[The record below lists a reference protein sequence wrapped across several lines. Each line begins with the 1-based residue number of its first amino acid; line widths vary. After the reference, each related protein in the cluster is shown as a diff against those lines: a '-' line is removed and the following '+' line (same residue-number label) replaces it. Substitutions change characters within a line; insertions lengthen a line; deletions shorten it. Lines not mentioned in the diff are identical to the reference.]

1 MELSCDYRTL
11 GVSFGLLFTGSLLS
25 PLLVLILALFAVTL
39 KNHEL
44 LLSQSP
50 AAQQYV
56 GEFKELIKPYVRFLL
71 GYIRAAQCG
80 TCSGTETVLTT
91 KVE

>member
-25 PLLVLILALFAVTL
+25 PLIVLILAIMAVAL

-56 GEFKELIKPYVRFLL
+56 GQFKELIKPYVRLLL
-71 GYIRAAQCG
+71 GYIRSAQCG
-80 TCSGTETVLTT
+80 TVTGAVLDT